1 MNNRTGVGDGRA
13 FHLAQQGRQKE
24 ELLWVG
30 VEQREDVCPKF
41 EMLWGIPVE
50 RQATRT

>member
-1 MNNRTGVGDGRA
+1 MNNGTGGGSGGA
-13 FHLAQQGRQKE
+13 FQLAEQGRQRE
-24 ELLWVG
+24 ELLWMG
-30 VEQREDVCPKF
+30 GEEREDVCPKF